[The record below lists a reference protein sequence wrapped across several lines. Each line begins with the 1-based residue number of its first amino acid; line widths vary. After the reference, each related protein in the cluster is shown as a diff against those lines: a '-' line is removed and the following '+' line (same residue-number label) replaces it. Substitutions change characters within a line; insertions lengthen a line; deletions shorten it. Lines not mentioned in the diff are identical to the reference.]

1 MIVRSARHPDPVLL
15 AVLSRAAA
23 DLMTRHPV
31 APIVPVEQE
40 ITAPPVGVSAVIGWT
55 AFETGLAV
63 DDILGD
69 SRLAKLVRARAA
81 IAWVANLALG
91 RGANQIGRLL
101 GNRHHATIINAL
113 RKAESLRGRDPAFV
127 LLTDRLLER
136 IEQEREAAR

>member
-15 AVLSRAAA
+15 AVLSHAAA
-23 DLMTRHPV
+23 DVMARHPV
-31 APIVPVEQE
+31 PPIVPVERE

-81 IAWVANLALG
+81 IAWVAKLALG
-91 RGANQIGRLL
+91 RSLGQIGLLL
-101 GNRHHATIINAL
+101 GNRHHTTVINLL

-127 LLTDRLLER
+127 LLTDRLLDR
-136 IEQEREAAR
+136 IEQTREAAR